1 MLSKQVNA
9 YRLALRKGNL
19 TGQIRIMKLGET
31 DARLRL
37 LLDREDE
44 AHLRYNNEYL
54 PADDGRKD

>member
-37 LLDREDE
+37 LLDKEDE
-44 AHLRYNNEYL
+44 EHLNRMQWPEEKT
-54 PADDGRKD
+54 RW